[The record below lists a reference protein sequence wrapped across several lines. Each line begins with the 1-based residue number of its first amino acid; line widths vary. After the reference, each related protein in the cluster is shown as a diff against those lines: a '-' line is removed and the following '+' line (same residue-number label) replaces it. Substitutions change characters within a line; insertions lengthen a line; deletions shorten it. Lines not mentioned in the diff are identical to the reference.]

1 MLVTLPFEVTHTF
14 ANGTSVVYPIG
25 SVINIDKFP
34 EIAKKLKKYQAAQ
47 NRSPADKM
55 IRTDFQ
61 KKDID
66 GS

>member
-1 MLVTLPFEVTHTF
+1 MFVTLPFEVKHTF
-14 ANGTSVVYPIG
+14 ENGTSVVYPIG
-25 SVINIDKFP
+25 AVINIGKFP

-47 NRSPADKM
+47 NRSPEDKM
-55 IRTDFQ
+55 IRTDYQ